1 MPAPGG
7 RPDLYATG
15 ISAGLDG
22 RVFNG
27 SLLPARLAM
36 DGVLTSHWSVLTAIG
51 DGVVFIQS
59 REGRAAGD
67 VVREVGWRV
76 RDSGVPGV
84 VVLNLHPQN
93 IEKTQDMHA
102 AARELVQQGFV
113 AWTVADMI
121 SWFGQ
126 RDAICADTG
135 AAYEYGLSLM
145 SMSPQTRPL
154 DTQSFF
160 SCACRN
166 SLTEHCRFVRDA

>member
-1 MPAPGG
+1 MSFAK
-7 RPDLYATG
+7 L
-15 ISAGLDG
+15 
-22 RVFNG
+22 V
-27 SLLPARLAM
+27 
-36 DGVLTSHWSVLTAIG
+36 GVCG
-51 DGVVFIQS
+51 
-59 REGRAAGD
+59 
-67 VVREVGWRV
+67 
-76 RDSGVPGV
+76 DSGVPGV

-154 DTQSFF
+154 DHSEL
-160 SCACRN
+160 SKLRLSELAHRAL
-166 SLTEHCRFVRDA
+166 SLRS